1 VAYNSRLWKFF
12 PLQTAN
18 VAYFQIIIQLSGFS
32 AYPDNSPSQLI
43 QASRVILYLDI
54 YKLLLLTE
62 VNKKNGMD
70 KVYFNRFRKRMLFN
84 LRQWPTWRTNY
95 NTFITIL
102 YMYMFRAISCSS
114 SGGQIVLTFKNR
126 ASYI

>member
-84 LRQWPTWRTNY
+84 LRQ
-95 NTFITIL
+95 
-102 YMYMFRAISCSS
+102 
-114 SGGQIVLTFKNR
+114 
-126 ASYI
+126 